1 MTFAELTQSLRDTSA
16 RFGAIPDFLA
26 AADGLD
32 RALSAFFKAQ
42 TLESLRDL
50 NGALAR
56 AEKLR
61 KGVVVGKVAD
71 EDMA

>member
-1 MTFAELTQSLRDTSA
+1 MKFSELTQSLRDTSA
-16 RFGAIPDFLA
+16 RFGGIKDFLA
-26 AADGLD
+26 TADAVD
-32 RALSAFFKAQ
+32 RALSEFFKEQ
-42 TLESLRDL
+42 TLDAMRDL